1 MKTLSIG
8 GLLLFLVNMSF
19 GQSAGTADQALLN
32 LENKRLEAVAA
43 RNHEFLT
50 VLYDDSFHG
59 IIASGH
65 EVDKV
70 KMIEFLESYNPY
82 VIQSIEGVRA
92 RVDGTIAV
100 TTGKLVNKSK
110 SGSIIGQTRFMHVYL
125 KKGDQWKMI
134 ESQGTLVIQ
143 E

>member
-1 MKTLSIG
+1 MKALLIN
-8 GLLLFLVNMSF
+8 GLLLLIVNLSY
-19 GQSAGTADQALLN
+19 GQSASAAEQALLN
-32 LENKRLEAVAA
+32 IETKRLEAVAA
-43 RNHEFLT
+43 RNHEFLAN
-50 VLYDDSFHG
+50 LYDETFHG

-70 KMIEFLESYNPY
+70 KMLEFLESYNPY
-82 VIQSIEGVRA
+82 VIQSLENVKA

-110 SGSIIGQTRFMHVYL
+110 SGSIIGQTRFMHVYQ